1 MVPESTMMVYL
12 LCGVVEILVMV
23 GWFTYYWGCLA
34 FGDLSN
40 QSIRAGVVDLLVEF
54 SMYWPLA

>member
-40 QSIRAGVVDLLVEF
+40 QSIRAGVVTATLNSITRVGIG
-54 SMYWPLA
+54 